1 MPHSEAK
8 TKTNKQKKK
17 NSRAT
22 ASGHTQE
29 TDSSH
34 FVLGIAM
41 RYAITASHLNV
52 YKLSLCVIVIKN
64 KNFIL
69 MFGL

>member
-8 TKTNKQKKK
+8 TKTNKQK
-17 NSRAT
+17 NSRVT
-22 ASGHTQE
+22 AAGHTQK

-41 RYAITASHLNV
+41 RYAITASHLHL